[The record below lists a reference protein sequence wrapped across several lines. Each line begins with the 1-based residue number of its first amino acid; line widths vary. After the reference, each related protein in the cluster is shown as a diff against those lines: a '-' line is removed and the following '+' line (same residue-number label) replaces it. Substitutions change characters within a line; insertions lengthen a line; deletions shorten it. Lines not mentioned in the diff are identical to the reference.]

1 MDITCPPTFVLQR
14 WLVLLPTLPARG
26 AEPTLATWKSPEPT
40 PYERYEEPKV
50 VDYGDLTEL
59 TAGAVN
65 GNFLDKSFPAGTPKD
80 ELTFS

>member
-1 MDITCPPTFVLQR
+1 MEQ
-14 WLVLLPTLPARG
+14 
-26 AEPTLATWKSPEPT
+26 SPEPT
-40 PYERYEEPKV
+40 PRERYEEPKV

-65 GNFLDKSFPAGTPKD
+65 GNFLDKSFPAGTPKG